1 MASQAVEFSSGL
13 VPSFQP
19 PVAEPIQTP
28 IVDRRSEPR
37 QESLGDLAVL
47 QFRGHE
53 YVVPVVNISSRGT
66 QIETDLTPRLGE
78 SVVIRFQGCS
88 PLYAFV
94 RWIRDGRL
102 GLNFGCELTIG

>member
-1 MASQAVEFSSGL
+1 MASQALQFTPEFNPGS
-13 VPSFQP
+13 VPSDP
-19 PVAEPIQTP
+19 PPF
-28 IVDRRSEPR
+28 VDRRSEPR
-37 QESLGDLAVL
+37 QESMGDIAVL
-47 QFRGHE
+47 QFRGHD

-66 QIETDLTPRLGE
+66 QIETDLAPRLGE
-78 SVVIRFQGCS
+78 SVIIRFQGCS

>member
-1 MASQAVEFSSGL
+1 MASQAVQFSPGFT
-13 VPSFQP
+13 PDIQP
-19 PVAEPIQTP
+19 T
-28 IVDRRSEPR
+28 IVERRSEPR
-37 QESLGDLAVL
+37 HETLDDLAVL

-66 QIETDLTPRLGE
+66 QVQTDLMPRLGE

>member
-1 MASQAVEFSSGL
+1 MASHAVQFSAGSA
-13 VPSFQP
+13 PTIQP
-19 PVAEPIQTP
+19 PFVE
-28 IVDRRSEPR
+28 RRSEPR
-37 QESLGDLAVL
+37 HESLDDVAVL

-66 QIETDLTPRLGE
+66 QIETDLLPRLGE

>member
-1 MASQAVEFSSGL
+1 MASHPVQFSPGIAP
-13 VPSFQP
+13 VAQP
-19 PVAEPIQTP
+19 PLVE
-28 IVDRRSEPR
+28 RRSEPR
-37 QESLGDLAVL
+37 HENLADLAVL

-53 YVVPVVNISSRGT
+53 YVVPVLNISSRGT
-66 QIETDLTPRLGE
+66 QVETDIMPRLGE